1 MFWQPASVL
10 LIMLWNDCDSCDTW
24 LLFLIF
30 SNLNGRLCLL
40 QLYQLIY
47 TGIIN
52 TNTIHVALRYFFR
65 RLKIEANRIVCD
77 AKQIIGRIIICRSL
91 FIALWTFPPVKKSR
105 TFTWTDPAP
114 SMAYWNNELS
124 CQTCKESCS
133 NQYLCN
139 WMSKSLMYGRI
150 PVRAPEHLLLLAL
163 LIEIHGW
170 GSKCPPVYR
179 LLCHLTIWLCNMTW
193 QELD

>member
-1 MFWQPASVL
+1 
-10 LIMLWNDCDSCDTW
+10 MLWNDCDSCDTW

-77 AKQIIGRIIICRSL
+77 AKQSIGRIIICKSL
-91 FIALWTFPPVKKSR
+91 FIDLLMFLPVKNQGSSLGRIRPQPWLIETMSYHVKPAKRVALINIYVIGCQRVVLTETCPSPKTSPPCPPDWNTWLGLQMPPCLLPPLSPNDLVVQHHMTR
-105 TFTWTDPAP
+105 TR
-114 SMAYWNNELS
+114 LS
-124 CQTCKESCS
+124 CA
-133 NQYLCN
+133 LCN
-139 WMSKSLMYGRI
+139 PSW
-150 PVRAPEHLLLLAL
+150 
-163 LIEIHGW
+163 
-170 GSKCPPVYR
+170 
-179 LLCHLTIWLCNMTW
+179 
-193 QELD
+193 